1 MNPLFKV
8 LYKIKGTPEYFLLD
22 EKNVIIAKKL
32 GPEQVLDFIINYRKN
47 NK

>member
-1 MNPLFKV
+1 V